1 MGSSRATGQCVNC
14 TARFALIRLEEG
26 VSFYMFGQLLYR
38 RVYYSMCED
47 ILDQKPLYLALAM
60 QERAFDEDLSS
71 MDGQSKMIV
80 LASTKNDYSTV
91 NEIAWP

>member
-1 MGSSRATGQCVNC
+1 
-14 TARFALIRLEEG
+14 
-26 VSFYMFGQLLYR
+26 
-38 RVYYSMCED
+38 MCED

-91 NEIAWP
+91 NEIAWS